1 MSCGCGGECGC
12 DSIQLPTINGVDG
25 QNGADGA
32 DGADGQSAY
41 DIAVAN
47 GFVGTETDWL
57 ASLVGA
63 AGADGADGTDGI
75 SAFSF
80 LTAQFTQPAVGSLV
94 TLTLDNADWV
104 VLGAPIQAGGTPGNW
119 YIVASNPIGNQIIVR
134 NPGAAD
140 GYPTGIATNSAPGT
154 VISAGTTVGCRGRDG
169 LAGAAGA
176 AGATG
181 ATGTSG
187 TVDVVTA
194 VPVSAPSPGAE
205 TAIYYNSGA
214 GTHTLYFW
222 DGAAWQ
228 NRGSLNGARGSYIY
242 EVIGNPNTSPPA
254 GAQDGDWAFRTDV
267 ANQVSYWLRSAGS
280 WSLITTVTG
289 ASTSTLTDVFRV
301 GKLADQ
307 PIPIGSTA
315 DLIVGFD
322 DWTSAGRYNYG
333 PWDGSKATIPSGAAA
348 NQTFILEN
356 FRVDRISGAGETID
370 FQVDIMVNG
379 VSAASD
385 TIALTPADSS
395 GTLLVLTTGS
405 IAVVATDEV
414 HVQVTPSAGPTAQ
427 WSIELNGIVFY
438 NQTL

>member
-63 AGADGADGTDGI
+63 TGAAGADGVDGI
-75 SAFSF
+75 NAF
-80 LTAQFTQPAVGSLV
+80 TYTNQAYTQPADNGFGSAVISMDEIGWAMVGQPIFVQGGGHYRVLGRIPATVGYTGPGSLNVLLLPVGS
-94 TLTLDNADWV
+94 
-104 VLGAPIQAGGTPGNW
+104 
-119 YIVASNPIGNQIIVR
+119 
-134 NPGAAD
+134 
-140 GYPTGIATNSAPGT
+140 YPVPGT
-154 VISAGTTVGCRGRDG
+154 VISSGVGVSPSGEPGVD
-169 LAGAAGA
+169 GAAGA
-176 AGATG
+176 TGATG

-205 TAIYYNSGA
+205 TAIYYNSGT

-228 NRGSLNGARGSYIY
+228 NRGSLNGARGSYTY
-242 EVIGNPNTSPPA
+242 HLVGDPNISPPA
-254 GAQDGDWAFRTDV
+254 GSQNGDWGYRTDV
-267 ANQVSYWLRSAGS
+267 ANQVSFWLCSAGS

-289 ASTSTLTDVFRV
+289 ASTSILTDVFRV

-307 PIPIGSTA
+307 PVPIGSTA

-333 PWDGSKATIPSGAAA
+333 PWDGTKATIPSGAAA

-356 FRVDRISGAGETID
+356 FRVDRISGAGETIN

>member
-12 DSIQLPTINGVDG
+12 ESIQLPTINGVDG
-25 QNGADGA
+25 QNGADGQ

-41 DIAVAN
+41 EIAVAN
-47 GFVGTETDWL
+47 GFVGDETAWL

-63 AGADGADGTDGI
+63 AGANGTNGADGI

-80 LTAQFTQPAVGSLV
+80 LTASFTQPAVGGLA
-94 TLTLDNADWV
+94 TATLDNADWV
-104 VLGAPIQAGGTPGNW
+104 VLGMPIQFGGSPGNW
-119 YIVASNPIGNQIIVR
+119 YIAASNPIGNQVILR

-140 GYPTGIATNSAPGT
+140 GYPTGIATNSAPAT
-154 VISAGTTVGCRGRDG
+154 VIGSGTTVGCRGRDG

-187 TVDVVTA
+187 TVVVVTA
-194 VPVSAPSPGAE
+194 VPVSAPAAGEE
-205 TAIYYNSGA
+205 TQIYYNSGA
-214 GTHTLYFW
+214 GTHTLYYW
-222 DGAAWQ
+222 DGAVWQ

-242 EVIGNPNTSPPA
+242 EVSGNPNTSPPA
-254 GAQDGDWAFRTDV
+254 GAANGDWAFRTDV

-289 ASTSTLTDVFRV
+289 ASTSGLTDVFRV

-315 DLIVGFD
+315 VLIVGFD

-333 PWDGSKATIPSGAAA
+333 PWDGTKATVPAGAAA

-356 FRVDRISGAGETID
+356 VRVDRISGAGETID
-370 FQVDIMVNG
+370 FDVDIMVNG
-379 VSAASD
+379 VSAAND
-385 TIALTPADSS
+385 TISLTPSDST

-405 IAVVATDEV
+405 IAVSPGDEINV
-414 HVQVTPSAGPTAQ
+414 EITPSAGPTAQ
-427 WSIELNGIVFY
+427 WSIDLNAIVFY